1 MLLGD
6 RNLRAIGNTEF
17 RVYFWIFLTFMS
29 KRIFKYL
36 LKISAK
42 LTPKENKL
50 TSKNTMNTNYR
61 AGLLR
66 HFIAKKQEMQGLY

>member
-1 MLLGD
+1 
-6 RNLRAIGNTEF
+6 
-17 RVYFWIFLTFMS
+17 MS

-66 HFIAKKQEMQGLY
+66 HFIAKKQEMQGL